1 MISPWIGRFST
12 EGRGVPRRLRAV
24 EAGGGRSRAELQRH
38 RPVLAAVPP
47 APRHRHPTYLHADR
61 CCLTRVAFRGKGG
74 RAEGVPRHTWRPP
87 GLPFRG
93 RRRCR
98 GRLRAAGEWWGRGE
112 TRERGWEV
120 PGAGS
125 ALRVGIGKGEKKE
138 RKKKGKNGGK
148 GSKREVEKERKE
160 KKEGREEK

>member
-1 MISPWIGRFST
+1 MVGP
-12 EGRGVPRRLRAV
+12 
-24 EAGGGRSRAELQRH
+24 
-38 RPVLAAVPP
+38 
-47 APRHRHPTYLHADR
+47 
-61 CCLTRVAFRGKGG
+61 
-74 RAEGVPRHTWRPP
+74 
-87 GLPFRG
+87 
-93 RRRCR
+93 
-98 GRLRAAGEWWGRGE
+98 GE